1 MRKPIIAG
9 NWKLHK
15 TVNESRNLIQTL
27 ADALGEVADAE
38 IIVAPV
44 FTALESAV
52 SAAQGSPITI
62 AAQNCYPAPSG
73 AFTGEVSPLL
83 LKDIGC
89 IGAIVGHSERRQL
102 FKESNEFINAK
113 VKALLAADLRS
124 IFCIGETLE
133 ERESGRM
140 YDILTQQVKE
150 GLAGLTP
157 GDMENVIVAYEP
169 VWAIGTGKTAT
180 DEEAEEAHAFIRGL
194 LQGMFT
200 ESVAENTPILYGGS
214 VKPGNVDDLMAQ
226 EDIDGVLVGGASLVA
241 EDFIRIVRFRRTK
254 PAGQ

>member
-15 TVNESRNLIQTL
+15 TVNESRHLIQTL
-27 ADALGEVADAE
+27 AENLKDVTDAE
-38 IIVAPV
+38 IVVAPV

-52 SAAQGSPITI
+52 AAAKGSPIAI
-62 AAQNCYPAPSG
+62 AAQNCYPASSG
-73 AFTGEVSPLL
+73 AFTGEVSPTL

-89 IGAIVGHSERRQL
+89 TGAIVGHSERRQL
-102 FKESNEFINAK
+102 FGESNAFINAK
-113 VKALLAADLRS
+113 VQALLAAGLRA

-140 YDILTQQVKE
+140 YDILTGQVKE

-157 GDMENVIVAYEP
+157 EDMDKVVVAYEP
-169 VWAIGTGKTAT
+169 VWAIGTGKTAS

-194 LQGMFT
+194 LQGIFN
-200 ESVAENTPILYGGS
+200 ENVAEKTPILYGGS
-214 VKPGNVDDLMAQ
+214 VKPGNVDGLMAQ

-241 EDFIRIVRFRRTK
+241 EDFIRIARFQRSETV
-254 PAGQ
+254 QQ

>member
-15 TVNESRNLIQTL
+15 TVNESRHLIQTL
-27 ADALGEVADAE
+27 AENLKDVTDAE
-38 IIVAPV
+38 IVVAPV

-52 SAAQGSPITI
+52 AAAKGSPIAI
-62 AAQNCYPAPSG
+62 AAQNCYPASSG
-73 AFTGEVSPLL
+73 AFTGEVSPTL

-89 IGAIVGHSERRQL
+89 TGAIVGHSERRQL
-102 FKESNEFINAK
+102 FGESNAFINAK
-113 VKALLAADLRS
+113 VQALLAAGLRA

-140 YDILTQQVKE
+140 YDILTGQVKE

-157 GDMENVIVAYEP
+157 EDMDKVVVAYEP
-169 VWAIGTGKTAT
+169 VWAIGTGKTAS

-194 LQGMFT
+194 LQGIFN
-200 ESVAENTPILYGGS
+200 ENVADKTPILYGGS
-214 VKPGNVDDLMAQ
+214 VKPGNVDGLMAQ

-241 EDFIRIVRFRRTK
+241 EDFIRIARFQRSETV
-254 PAGQ
+254 QQ